1 MKKLIP
7 FFIPLVFALCLCGC
21 DKDAVSIAVIGG
33 ADGPTSIF
41 VSSNVNWLPV
51 CVFAGIIVAVVLMIL
66 FVCRNKKKK

>member
-7 FFIPLVFALCLCGC
+7 FFISLVFALCLCGC
-21 DKDAVSIAVIGG
+21 GKDAVSIAVIGG

-51 CVFAGIIVAVVLMIL
+51 CVFAGIIVAVALMIL
-66 FVCRNKKKK
+66 FVYRNKKKK